1 MTLASCGGSN
11 DSNTGTNSK
20 KDVIETEEILN
31 NPDEPN
37 DSDSNSEAD
46 TTNEDSDNST
56 SSNTNDDSG
65 TTETQGSE
73 EISETIINGTAVKGI
88 VKNGIVKIYG
98 LSNGAKNSEPLATG
112 NTDNNGDYSVT
123 VNNYTGPIFVEI
135 TADPNSTKMICD
147 INPSC
152 GDIAFGDE
160 IQLDED
166 FSIKAVVEL
175 ETNKTAIANVSAI
188 TSLVATF
195 AEEQSNIDSTIIS
208 NANSQVA
215 NLFGM
220 TGKLSE
226 KPVIDITNE
235 ASLRDATDDVRQM
248 AVLNSAIA
256 SSMGDDVSISRGL
269 ENIMNEFKKN
279 NGQFY
284 NNTDGNSIS
293 VAVIY
298 FNAKE
303 ILNMSVFSNVE
314 VGNLKESVA
323 LKEAVAKNQ
332 PPNSKSDVLPTEI
345 PESIYIESAEAMVK
359 DIREFSLQAT
369 YEESNEA
376 SVASELEAAFNLVNS
391 DEYEALTK
399 ALDTATLAFEEAY
412 LEWFY
417 EYEDNTSVN
426 DTYVYDDGYN
436 DEIPVKIS
444 TTNGEVEYSIDN
456 VIDSINYQLKAKYTG
471 KSDTKSKYGEFCW
484 SNYSLGDADYLDLEY
499 DQLKN
504 ESSNGFFELEG
515 YLKGQ
520 DLEMNNIKGEVSV
533 KYDCSYFASNV
544 NSEEK
549 VTFDDYS
556 TASMNLELEII
567 ETTPEPLSFS
577 GKFELN
583 TKLSTTEKSDSND
596 HDEEHE
602 EYDDQDYHDDD
613 YYEDD
618 SPEAFQANSYLVLSG
633 EFEKN
638 NKKIG
643 ATITAT
649 VSDNKGDLW
658 ANGDDLSNTN
668 TNDPEEYSNSEDENF
683 YNILDVLPFPDV
695 LESETDSLSETNASV
710 GISLSFTTS
719 SKSDIT
725 GIDLVT
731 SKKSKDRR
739 QWGLD
744 IALGNK
750 RLNFDYNPS
759 MKDSELTVV
768 NQSGT
773 TLKLSESCFEEEQDC
788 ADIGSIM
795 VNDEQTATVSLDR
808 SKDVFVI
815 TYKDGTSEP
824 LGL

>member
-1 MTLASCGGSN
+1 METIMHHKLFNNLMILLFTFMIASCGG
-11 DSNTGTNSK
+11 G
-20 KDVIETEEILN
+20 
-31 NPDEPN
+31 
-37 DSDSNSEAD
+37 
-46 TTNEDSDNST
+46 SDNASDPT
-56 SSNTNDDSG
+56 SSTVS
-65 TTETQGSE
+65 SE
-73 EISETIINGTAVKGI
+73 NVVNGTAAKGI
-88 VKNGIVKIYG
+88 IKNGIVKVYG
-98 LSNGAKNSEPLATG
+98 VTNGQKNSETLAES

-123 VNNYTGPIFVEI
+123 VNNYTGPLFVEI
-135 TADPNSTKMICD
+135 SADPNKTKMICD

-226 KPVIDITNE
+226 KPIINITDE
-235 ASLRDATDDVRQM
+235 ASLRDASDDVLQM

-303 ILNMSVFSNVE
+303 ILNMSVFSNIE

-323 LKEAVAKNQ
+323 LKEAVAKEQ
-332 PPNSKSDVLPTEI
+332 QLNSKSDVLPTEI
-345 PESIYIESAEAMVK
+345 PESIYIESAKAMVE
-359 DIREFSLQAT
+359 DIRELSLQAT

-376 SVASELEAAFNLVNS
+376 SVASELEAAFDLVNS

-399 ALDTATLAFEEAY
+399 ALDTATLAFEDAY

-417 EYEDNTSVN
+417 EYEDNTTVN

-444 TTNGEVEYSIDN
+444 TTNGVVEYSIEN
-456 VIDSINYQLKAKYTG
+456 EINSIKYQLKAKYTG

-484 SNYSLGDADYLDLEY
+484 NSNYSLGDDNYLDLEY

-583 TKLSTTEKSDSND
+583 TKLSTTKKSDSND
-596 HDEEHE
+596 HDEE
-602 EYDDQDYHDDD
+602 HDDD

-668 TNDPEEYSNSEDENF
+668 TNDPEEYSNSGDVNF
-683 YNILDVLPFPDV
+683 YNILDVVPFPDV
-695 LESETDSLSETNASV
+695 LEIETDSLSETNASV

-731 SKKSKDRR
+731 SSMSKDNR

-750 RLNFDYNPS
+750 RLNFDYDPS
-759 MKDSELTVV
+759 RKDSQLTVI

-795 VNDEQTATVSLDR
+795 VNDEKTATVSLDR
-808 SKDVFVI
+808 SNDVYVI

>member
-1 MTLASCGGSN
+1 METIMHHKLFNNLMILLFTFMIASCGG
-11 DSNTGTNSK
+11 G
-20 KDVIETEEILN
+20 
-31 NPDEPN
+31 
-37 DSDSNSEAD
+37 
-46 TTNEDSDNST
+46 SDNASDPT
-56 SSNTNDDSG
+56 SSTVS
-65 TTETQGSE
+65 SE
-73 EISETIINGTAVKGI
+73 NVVNGTAAKGI
-88 VKNGIVKIYG
+88 IKNGIVKVYG
-98 LSNGAKNSEPLATG
+98 VTNGQKNSETLAES

-123 VNNYTGPIFVEI
+123 VNNYTGPLFVEI
-135 TADPNSTKMICD
+135 SADPNKTKMICD

-226 KPVIDITNE
+226 KPIINITDE
-235 ASLRDATDDVRQM
+235 ASLRDASDDVLQM

-303 ILNMSVFSNVE
+303 ILNMSVFSNIE

-323 LKEAVAKNQ
+323 LKEAVAKEQ
-332 PPNSKSDVLPTEI
+332 QLNSKSDVLPTEI
-345 PESIYIESAEAMVK
+345 PESIYIESAKAMVE
-359 DIREFSLQAT
+359 DIRELSLQAT

-376 SVASELEAAFNLVNS
+376 SVASELEAAFDLVNS

-399 ALDTATLAFEEAY
+399 ALDTATLAFEDAY

-417 EYEDNTSVN
+417 EYEDNTTVN

-444 TTNGEVEYSIDN
+444 TTNGVVEYSIEN
-456 VIDSINYQLKAKYTG
+456 EINSIKYQLKAKYTG

-484 SNYSLGDADYLDLEY
+484 NSNYSLGDDNYLDLEY

-583 TKLSTTEKSDSND
+583 TKLSTTKKSDSND
-596 HDEEHE
+596 HDEE
-602 EYDDQDYHDDD
+602 HDDD

-668 TNDPEEYSNSEDENF
+668 TNDPEEYSNSGDVNF
-683 YNILDVLPFPDV
+683 YNILDVVPFPDV
-695 LESETDSLSETNASV
+695 LEIETDSLSETNASV

-731 SKKSKDRR
+731 SSMSKDNR

-750 RLNFDYNPS
+750 RLNFDYDPS
-759 MKDSELTVV
+759 MKDSQLTVI

-795 VNDEQTATVSLDR
+795 VNDEKTATVSLDR
-808 SKDVFVI
+808 SNDVYVI

>member
-1 MTLASCGGSN
+1 METIMYHKLYKQFIVLLFTFIVSSCGGGGGDN
-11 DSNTGTNSK
+11 PTTENNSK
-20 KDVIETEEILN
+20 
-31 NPDEPN
+31 
-37 DSDSNSEAD
+37 DSSVLSENIISGTAAKGIIKNGVVKVYGISNGQKKSEA
-46 TTNEDSDNST
+46 
-56 SSNTNDDSG
+56 
-65 TTETQGSE
+65 
-73 EISETIINGTAVKGI
+73 
-88 VKNGIVKIYG
+88 
-98 LSNGAKNSEPLATG
+98 LAES
-112 NTDNNGDYSVT
+112 NTDNNGEYSLT
-123 VNNYTGPIFVEI
+123 VNNYTGPLFVEI
-135 TADPNSTKMICD
+135 SADPNKTKMICD

-152 GDIAFGDE
+152 GDVAFGDE

-175 ETNKTAIANVSAI
+175 EANKEAVANVSAI

-226 KPVIDITNE
+226 KPIIDITNE
-235 ASLRDATDDVRQM
+235 ISLRDASDDVLQM

-269 ENIMNEFKKN
+269 ENIMNEFKNN

-284 NNTDGNSIS
+284 NNTDDNSIS

-323 LKEAVAKNQ
+323 LKQAVAKNQ

-345 PESIYIESAEAMVK
+345 PESIYIESAKAMVE
-359 DIREFSLQAT
+359 DIRELSLQAT
-369 YEESNEA
+369 YEKSNEA
-376 SVASELEAAFNLVNS
+376 SVASELAAAFDLVNS

-444 TTNGEVEYSIDN
+444 TTNGVVEYSIDN
-456 VIDSINYQLKAKYTG
+456 EINSIKYQLKAKYTG

-484 SNYSLGDADYLDLEY
+484 NSNYSLGDDDYLDLEY

-515 YLKGQ
+515 SLKGQ

-556 TASMNLELEII
+556 TASMNLDLEII

-583 TKLSTTEKSDSND
+583 TELSTTYKSDSND
-596 HDEEHE
+596 HDEEHG
-602 EYDDQDYHDDD
+602 DHDYHDDD
-613 YYEDD
+613 YHEDD
-618 SPEAFQANSYLVLSG
+618 SPEAFQSNSYLVLSG

-668 TNDPEEYSNSEDENF
+668 TNDPEEYSNSEDVNF
-683 YNILDVLPFPDV
+683 YNILDVFPFPDV
-695 LESETDSLSETNASV
+695 LEIETDSLSETNASV

-731 SKKSKDRR
+731 SNKSKDSR

-808 SKDVFVI
+808 SDDVFVI

>member
-1 MTLASCGGSN
+1 MYHKLYKQFIVLLFTFIVSSCGGGGGDN
-11 DSNTGTNSK
+11 PTTENNSK
-20 KDVIETEEILN
+20 
-31 NPDEPN
+31 
-37 DSDSNSEAD
+37 DSSVLSENIISGTAAKGIIKNGVVKVYGISNGQKKSEA
-46 TTNEDSDNST
+46 
-56 SSNTNDDSG
+56 
-65 TTETQGSE
+65 
-73 EISETIINGTAVKGI
+73 
-88 VKNGIVKIYG
+88 
-98 LSNGAKNSEPLATG
+98 LAES
-112 NTDNNGDYSVT
+112 NTDNNGEYSLT
-123 VNNYTGPIFVEI
+123 VNNYTGPLFVEI
-135 TADPNSTKMICD
+135 SADPNKTKMICD

-152 GDIAFGDE
+152 GDVAFGDE

-175 ETNKTAIANVSAI
+175 EANKEAVANVSAI

-226 KPVIDITNE
+226 KPIIDITNE
-235 ASLRDATDDVRQM
+235 ISLRDASDDVLQM

-269 ENIMNEFKKN
+269 ENIMNEFKNN

-284 NNTDGNSIS
+284 NNTDDNSIS

-323 LKEAVAKNQ
+323 LKQAVAKNQ

-345 PESIYIESAEAMVK
+345 PESIYIESAKAMVE
-359 DIREFSLQAT
+359 DIRELSLQAT
-369 YEESNEA
+369 YEKSNEA
-376 SVASELEAAFNLVNS
+376 SVASELAAAFDLVNS

-444 TTNGEVEYSIDN
+444 TTNGVVEYSIDN
-456 VIDSINYQLKAKYTG
+456 EINSIKYQLKAKYTG

-484 SNYSLGDADYLDLEY
+484 NSNYSLGDDDYLDLEY

-515 YLKGQ
+515 SLKGQ

-556 TASMNLELEII
+556 TASMNLDLEII

-583 TKLSTTEKSDSND
+583 TELSTTYKSDSND
-596 HDEEHE
+596 HDEEHG
-602 EYDDQDYHDDD
+602 DHDYHDDD
-613 YYEDD
+613 YHEDD
-618 SPEAFQANSYLVLSG
+618 SPEAFQSNSYLVLSG

-668 TNDPEEYSNSEDENF
+668 TNDPEEYSNSEDVNF
-683 YNILDVLPFPDV
+683 YNILDVFPFPDV
-695 LESETDSLSETNASV
+695 LEIETDSLSETNASV

-731 SKKSKDRR
+731 SNKSKDSR

-808 SKDVFVI
+808 SDDVFVI